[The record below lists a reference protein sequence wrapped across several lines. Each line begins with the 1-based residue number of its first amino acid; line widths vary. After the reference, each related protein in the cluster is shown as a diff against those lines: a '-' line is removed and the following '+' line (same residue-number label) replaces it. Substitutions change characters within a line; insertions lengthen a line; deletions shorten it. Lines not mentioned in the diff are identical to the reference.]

1 MIKWAVFI
9 LKMIIS
15 QLNLTN
21 FRNYH
26 HVDITFSPH
35 MNIIIGNNA
44 VGKTN
49 ILEAISVLALTK
61 SYRNGNEMDM
71 IRFGK
76 MKASIKGKIQ
86 DLHSIKR
93 LGIEITTDKK
103 TVKVNNTVI
112 SKISEYISNLNVV
125 IFTPDDLEIIKGSPT
140 IRRNL
145 LNMELS
151 QLSEKYLV
159 TYNEYNKILK
169 TRNEYLKILY
179 TNQIADQKYLD
190 ILTQKLVEK
199 AVFIYQLRSM
209 YIDKI
214 NQHIDHIFQRISGD
228 SSLMILYTPN
238 IMIHSYETELL
249 TEEMLQIYSK
259 NRKREL
265 AAGMTLYGPHRDDF
279 SFFLKNNDM
288 KIYASQGQQK
298 SAVLAY
304 KLATIPIFKEYKG
317 TNPVL
322 LLDDI
327 FSELDI
333 NKKNKLLRFIS
344 KDIQSIITTTDLK
357 NISRKSLVDA
367 TVFQVNNGVIEERS

>member
-1 MIKWAVFI
+1 
-9 LKMIIS
+9 
-15 QLNLTN
+15 
-21 FRNYH
+21 
-26 HVDITFSPH
+26 
-35 MNIIIGNNA
+35 
-44 VGKTN
+44 
-49 ILEAISVLALTK
+49 
-61 SYRNGNEMDM
+61 
-71 IRFGK
+71 
-76 MKASIKGKIQ
+76 
-86 DLHSIKR
+86 
-93 LGIEITTDKK
+93 
-103 TVKVNNTVI
+103 
-112 SKISEYISNLNVV
+112 
-125 IFTPDDLEIIKGSPT
+125 
-140 IRRNL
+140 
-145 LNMELS
+145 
-151 QLSEKYLV
+151 
-159 TYNEYNKILK
+159 
-169 TRNEYLKILY
+169 
-179 TNQIADQKYLD
+179 
-190 ILTQKLVEK
+190 
-199 AVFIYQLRSM
+199 
-209 YIDKI
+209 
-214 NQHIDHIFQRISGD
+214 
-228 SSLMILYTPN
+228 MILYTPN

>member
-1 MIKWAVFI
+1 
-9 LKMIIS
+9 
-15 QLNLTN
+15 
-21 FRNYH
+21 
-26 HVDITFSPH
+26 

-169 TRNEYLKILY
+169 TRNEHLKILY